1 MGAGTTAQVEKQEA
15 AFREKDISALP
26 EIVLCNAGRSMN
38 ESLHRVMPKEDRYL
52 DQKKNFIE
60 VCCKIT

>member
-1 MGAGTTAQVEKQEA
+1 MEKQEA

-26 EIVLCNAGRSMN
+26 ETVLCNAGRSMN